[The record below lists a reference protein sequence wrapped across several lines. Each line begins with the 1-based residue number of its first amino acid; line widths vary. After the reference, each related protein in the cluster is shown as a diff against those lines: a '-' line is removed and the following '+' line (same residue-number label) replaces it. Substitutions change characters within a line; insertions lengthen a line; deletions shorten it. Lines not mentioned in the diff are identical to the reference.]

1 MNSPALPIS
10 TRPARQTRWGRAIC
24 WLALGAAQ
32 AHAWAQDIAQVQ
44 PPAQN
49 AVALLV
55 TQCPAAF
62 ATPVPSL
69 AQPAYLDKLAEQAEA
84 CDARADY
91 FAHRG
96 SLLLMAG
103 RLSEAATNLEKA
115 LLLNPDLPGAQLDF
129 AQALAQLGQKE
140 AALQLVDQV
149 GGRADIEPGLRQWL
163 SSFNAQPKGE
173 AWSWSAMLQ
182 SSLGHETN
190 LDSATHTDTLTLY
203 LSNGPVIV
211 NLTDAERPR
220 AGTGIKNWLAVQ
232 GWRSLGQG
240 EVRVSAALQARNT
253 PSTPLGNNYQTDG
266 SLAYAQPTG
275 PGVASIKL
283 ASLRYHKEDAY
294 DYNENG
300 VVFKYE
306 PAWRLNQ
313 CPWALVW
320 AKADQHHQSAPIM
333 SGTYQQARLE
343 GSCKNSTGGVSY
355 AHISTG
361 NDRAQDPTRPGG
373 HKTRFEYGLRHDQPL
388 VFKERPAQLSIWM
401 RQHNSQDSDIL
412 SPLLGPKVVYTRRL
426 DLGLGYWWR
435 LNKQWSAGLD
445 LEQTRQHSN
454 NELSQLKNTVIY
466 TGIRWSSD

>member
-1 MNSPALPIS
+1 MNSSAPPIS
-10 TRPARQTRWGRAIC
+10 TRPARQTPWGRALC
-24 WLALGAAQ
+24 LLTLGV
-32 AHAWAQDIAQVQ
+32 AHALTWAQDATTRQL
-44 PPAQN
+44 PAPN

-62 ATPVPSL
+62 PAPMPSL
-69 AQPAYLDKLAEQAEA
+69 AQSAYLDKLADQAEA
-84 CDARADY
+84 CDTRADY

-103 RLSEAATNLEKA
+103 RLPEAATNLEKA

-149 GGRADIEPGLRQWL
+149 GGRTDIEPGLRQWL
-163 SSFNAQPKGE
+163 SSFQTPPKGE
-173 AWSWSAMLQ
+173 AWSWNAMLQ
-182 SSLGHETN
+182 SSLGRETN

-232 GWRSLGQG
+232 GLRATGQG
-240 EVRVSAALQARNT
+240 EVRLSAALQARNT
-253 PSTPLGNNYQTDG
+253 PSTPLGNNYQADA
-266 SLAYAQPTG
+266 SVAYAQPVG

-283 ASLRYHKEDAY
+283 ASLRYRKENAY
-294 DYNENG
+294 DYNEDG
-300 VVFKYE
+300 MVFKYE

-320 AKADQHHQSAPIM
+320 AKADQHHQSVPIM
-333 SGTYQQARLE
+333 SGTYQQARVE
-343 GSCKNSTGGVSY
+343 GSCKNTAGGVSY
-355 AHISTG
+355 AHIAAGT
-361 NDRAQDPTRPGG
+361 DRAQDPTRPGG
-373 HKTRFEYGLRHDQPL
+373 NKTRFEYGLRHDQPL
-388 VFKERPAQLSIWM
+388 FINQRAAQLSIWM
-401 RQHNSQDSDIL
+401 RRHNSEDSNIL
-412 SPLLGPKVVYTRRL
+412 SPLLGPKVMYTRRL
-426 DLGLGYWWR
+426 DVGLAYWWR
-435 LNKQWSAGLD
+435 LNKQWSAGFD
-445 LEQTRQHSN
+445 LEKTHQHSN

-466 TGIRWSSD
+466 TGIRWTTD